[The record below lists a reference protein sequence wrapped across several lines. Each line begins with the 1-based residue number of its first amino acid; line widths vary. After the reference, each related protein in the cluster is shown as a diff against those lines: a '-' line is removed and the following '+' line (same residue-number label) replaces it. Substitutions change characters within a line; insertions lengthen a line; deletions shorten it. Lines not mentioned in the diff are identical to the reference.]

1 MVLITA
7 ARGQPVE
14 TERLFSQAQGLLHA
28 GPLTVYYCIFCDG
41 VLLSDMPL
49 NNAATS
55 VSLIDLAAT
64 QIKWI
69 SELEPTKGFDYLYL
83 SDADHQAYLTKHTAA
98 NLPYRATEVPQ
109 GPELPPHWRL
119 SDIIGAEDGLGV
131 ECLSGSGAIAAA
143 FSRSFHEG
151 FTITLVSGR
160 NVGIGAYLARLG
172 RRYALLLAVRNTACC
187 VLLLQ
192 KRSVPF
198 PIAVLATTQHSAVF
212 SILF

>member
-1 MVLITA
+1 MASSSNRV
-7 ARGQPVE
+7 P
-14 TERLFSQAQGLLHA
+14 
-28 GPLTVYYCIFCDG
+28 P
-41 VLLSDMPL
+41 
-49 NNAATS
+49 
-55 VSLIDLAAT
+55 

-69 SELEPTKGFDYLYL
+69 SESEPTKGFDYLYL

-109 GPELPPHWRL
+109 GPESPPHWRL

-143 FSRSFHEG
+143 FSRAFHEG

-172 RRYALLLAVRNTACC
+172 RRYALLLSVRNTACC
-187 VLLLQ
+187 VLLSQ
-192 KRSVPF
+192 KRSIPF
-198 PIAVLATTQHSAVF
+198 PIAVLATTQHSSMLVYYSGVTIWVDWHHDTMHRVVYF
-212 SILF
+212 HTQQCCVCHCV